1 MFIATLFIIVKIG
14 KQPKCPSIDEWIKKI
29 WFICY
34 IYITYIYIYI
44 CKYILAIKRMNFCH
58 LQQHGWTCGVL
69 FLVK

>member
-1 MFIATLFIIVKIG
+1 MEEEDMVYLL
-14 KQPKCPSIDEWIKKI
+14 
-29 WFICY
+29 
-34 IYITYIYIYI
+34 YIYIYI